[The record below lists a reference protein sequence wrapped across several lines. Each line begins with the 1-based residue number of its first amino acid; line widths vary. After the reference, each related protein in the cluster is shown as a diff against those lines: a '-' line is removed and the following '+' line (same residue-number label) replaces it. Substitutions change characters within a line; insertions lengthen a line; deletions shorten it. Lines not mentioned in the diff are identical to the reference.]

1 METIKNAIMQI
12 AKESISKECSKEVG
26 QTLIP
31 LEKEELKSLIDG
43 LIKAHNAMDKW
54 NDLIFIKANVNET
67 QMSFVVSSSRQSSL
81 AEALDNTVVDLKIM
95 QNEEGY
101 DGISGFSLKELV
113 KANMVNTKRSKEED
127 KEEPSSL
134 LEAFEGFIKDNP
146 TVIPSDIVE
155 QFKDLLKDKEEDED
169 VEEILNMFKKDKPK
183 NMSNE
188 EKTSFEDLC
197 INLHKGLADIES
209 KDVEDNENPFIYI
222 GMGIIKMAIITIKKD
237 PRVMGNKTN
246 EEIVENFAKRYNAIC
261 DKKK

>member
-12 AKESISKECSKEVG
+12 AKESISKEGSKEVG

-31 LEKEELKSLIDG
+31 LEKEELKSLIAG
-43 LIKAHNAMDKW
+43 LIMAYNEMDKW
-54 NDLIFIKANVNET
+54 NDLIFIKANINET
-67 QMSFVVSSSRQSSL
+67 QMSVVVSSSQQSSL

-95 QNEEGY
+95 QNEKGY
-101 DGISGFSLKELV
+101 DGISDFALKELV
-113 KANMVNTKRSKEED
+113 KANMANTKRSKEED

-146 TVIPSDIVE
+146 TVIPSDTVE
-155 QFKDLLKDKEEDED
+155 QFKDLLKDKEEDM
-169 VEEILNMFKKDKPK
+169 EEILNMFKKDKPK

-197 INLHKGLADIES
+197 INLHKGLADLES

-222 GMGIIKMAIITIKKD
+222 GMGIIKMAIITLKKD
-237 PRVMGNKTN
+237 PRVIGNKTN
-246 EEIVENFAKRYNAIC
+246 EEIVENFAKRYNALC

>member
-1 METIKNAIMQI
+1 METIKNAIMRI
-12 AKESISKECSKEVG
+12 AKESIAKECSKEVG

-31 LEKEELKSLIDG
+31 LEKEELKSLIVG
-43 LIKAHNAMDKW
+43 LIKAHKEMDKW

-67 QMSFVVSSSRQSSL
+67 QMSLEISSSQQSSL

-113 KANMVNTKRSKEED
+113 KANMANTKRSKEED

-146 TVIPSDIVE
+146 TFIPSDIVE
-155 QFKDLLKDKEEDED
+155 QFKDLLKDKEEDGD
-169 VEEILNMFKKDKPK
+169 MEEILNMFKKDKPK

-197 INLHKGLADIES
+197 INLHQGLADLES
-209 KDVEDNENPFIYI
+209 KVVEDNENPFIYM
-222 GMGIIKMAIITIKKD
+222 GMGIIKMAIITLKKD

-246 EEIVENFAKRYNAIC
+246 EEIIENFAKRYNAIC

>member
-1 METIKNAIMQI
+1 MEKTKNAIIQI
-12 AKESISKECSKEVG
+12 AKELISKECSKEVG

-31 LEKEELKSLIDG
+31 LEKEELKELIDG
-43 LIKAHNAMDKW
+43 LIKAHKAMDRW
-54 NDLIFIKANVNET
+54 DDLIFIKSNVSET
-67 QMSFVVSSSRQSSL
+67 QMSFGVSSSRQSSL
-81 AEALDNTVVDLKIM
+81 SKALNSSVKELKEM

-101 DGISGFSLKELV
+101 DGISGFLLKDLV
-113 KANMVNTKRSKEED
+113 KANMANTKRNKKED

-183 NMSNE
+183 NRSNE

-197 INLHKGLADIES
+197 IDLHKGLADLES

-222 GMGIIKMAIITIKKD
+222 GMGIIKMAIIKLKKD

>member
-1 METIKNAIMQI
+1 MEKIKNAIMQI
-12 AKESISKECSKEVG
+12 AKEIISKECSKEVG

-31 LEKEELKSLIDG
+31 FEKEELKSLIDG
-43 LIKAHNAMDKW
+43 LIKAHNEMDKW

-67 QMSFVVSSSRQSSL
+67 QMSFVVSSSQQASL
-81 AEALDNTVVDLKIM
+81 AEALDNTLVDLKRM
-95 QNEEGY
+95 QNEDGY
-101 DGISGFSLKELV
+101 GEISGFSLKELV
-113 KANMVNTKRSKEED
+113 KANMANTKRSKEED

-146 TVIPSDIVE
+146 TVIPSNIVE

-183 NMSNE
+183 NVSNE

-197 INLHKGLADIES
+197 INLHQGLAALES
-209 KDVEDNENPFIYI
+209 EDVKDNENPFIYI
-222 GMGIIKMAIITIKKD
+222 GMGIIKMSIITLKKD
-237 PRVMGNKTN
+237 PRIIGNKTN

>member
-1 METIKNAIMQI
+1 MEKTKNAIIQI
-12 AKESISKECSKEVG
+12 AKELIAKECSKEVG

-31 LEKEELKSLIDG
+31 FEKEELKALIDG
-43 LIKAHNAMDKW
+43 LIKAHNKMDKW

-67 QMSFVVSSSRQSSL
+67 QMSFGVSSSLQSSL

-95 QNEEGY
+95 QNEKGY
-101 DGISGFSLKELV
+101 DGISGFTLKELV
-113 KANMVNTKRSKEED
+113 KANMANTKRNKKED

-134 LEAFEGFIKDNP
+134 VEAFEGFIKDNP
-146 TVIPSDIVE
+146 TVIPSDIAE

-169 VEEILNMFKKDKPK
+169 MDEILNMFKKDKPK

-197 INLHKGLADIES
+197 INLHKSLADLES
-209 KDVEDNENPFIYI
+209 KVVEDNENPFIYI
-222 GMGIIKMAIITIKKD
+222 SREIIKMAIITLKKD

-246 EEIVENFAKRYNAIC
+246 EEIVDNFAKRYNAIC